1 MKENTCQHC
10 EEKYIGCHDRCEKF
24 LEASRKHEEEKAL
37 IRKNK
42 EKASQ
47 VANFKIDSL
56 MRARKKKG
64 K

>member
-10 EEKYIGCHDRCEKF
+10 EEKYIGCHDRCERFK
-24 LEASRKHEEEKAL
+24 EASRKHEEEKAL

-42 EKASQ
+42 EQAYR
-47 VANFKIDSL
+47 VMDFKIDNL